1 MRRAVLVVV
10 VVGCLLLPAASG
22 ASATPAHASWTACP
36 CSRTFAHQFTLRPNA
51 RRTFNQVGA
60 ANWLSATT
68 RRRIRRGVYDYDK
81 NGYVRDGWC
90 SNHPKLCNML
100 KACLL
105 AAGAVFAHDK
115 VDGRSNAYA
124 TADAAAACAVAAAG
138 VALVARA

>member
-1 MRRAVLVVV
+1 MKTIIGLVVLLGLV
-10 VVGCLLLPAASG
+10 VPST
-22 ASATPAHASWTACP
+22 ASAAPKAHASWTACE
-36 CSRTFAHQFTLRPNA
+36 CSRTFAHQFAHRPNA
-51 RRTFNQVGA
+51 RRRFNQVGA
-60 ANWLSATT
+60 ANWLSPKTL
-68 RRRIRRGVYDYDK
+68 RRLRRGVYDYDR

-138 VALVARA
+138 VALVA